1 MDIPF
6 IDLDAQEKVI
16 GKKLEGAV
24 ETVLQHKKF
33 INGPEV
39 SVFEESLAKFANVNN
54 AITCGSGTDALLLPL
69 MAIGVGEGDA
79 VFVPSFTFV
88 ATAEVVSLLKATPFF
103 VDVDMKTFNIDPEIF
118 IELNESIQ
126 SEVLQLLS
134 IDSLIKIIKRL
145 ESDNAIKILE
155 NLSKEVKE
163 KVLEKL
169 PPKDKFLL
177 QEGLSYP
184 EDSAARIMQREF
196 TAVPSN
202 WTVGQT
208 IDYLRENKDLPEE
221 FLEIFIVDN
230 EFKPI
235 GTVPSSRV
243 LRTSRDLKMNS
254 IMREMPVLISV
265 NMDKE
270 EVGLTFENYNL
281 VSAGVVNKENK
292 LVGMITADD
301 VVTVVQEE
309 AEEDALR
316 LAGVGDEEITDSVML
331 KTKRRFNWLL
341 LNLFTALLATWVISF
356 FGASIEQM
364 VALAFLMP
372 IVASMGGNAGMQTLA
387 VTIRAIATKELSK
400 SNFNRVVGK
409 EFLIGILNG
418 IIFAIITAIIVQ
430 LWFKELNLSILIG
443 ISMVLNMIV
452 AGLFGILVPVS
463 LKKLNIDPALASSVF
478 VTTITDVIGF
488 LSFLGLGSFYFLN

>member
-1 MDIPF
+1 MTLPKSREAKKVNLDFNKEF
-6 IDLDAQEKVI
+6 ISTFTQNIES
-16 GKKLEGAV
+16 GNV
-24 ETVLQHKKF
+24 EF
-33 INGPEV
+33 INQTLKDLHEADVANLIENLNPDTRNKLIEI
-39 SVFEESLAKFANVNN
+39 ES
-54 AITCGSGTDALLLPL
+54 
-69 MAIGVGEGDA
+69 
-79 VFVPSFTFV
+79 
-88 ATAEVVSLLKATPFF
+88 
-103 VDVDMKTFNIDPEIF
+103 FNIDPEIF

-208 IDYLRENKDLPEE
+208 IDYLREDKDLPEE
-221 FLEIFIVDN
+221 FLEIFIVDKD
-230 EFKPI
+230 FKPI

-418 IIFAIITAIIVQ
+418 IIFAVITAIIVQ
-430 LWFKELNLSILIG
+430 LWFKELNLSLLIG
-443 ISMVLNMIV
+443 ISMILNMIV

>member
-1 MDIPF
+1 MALPKSAETKKVNVDFNKEF
-6 IDLDAQEKVI
+6 IDTFTQNIE
-16 GKKLEGAV
+16 EGNVA
-24 ETVLQHKKF
+24 F
-33 INGPEV
+33 INQTLKDLHEADVANLIENLSPDTRTKLIEI
-39 SVFEESLAKFANVNN
+39 ESYNV
-54 AITCGSGTDALLLPL
+54 
-69 MAIGVGEGDA
+69 
-79 VFVPSFTFV
+79 
-88 ATAEVVSLLKATPFF
+88 
-103 VDVDMKTFNIDPEIF
+103 DPEIF

-126 SEVLQLLS
+126 SEVLQILS

-155 NLSKEVKE
+155 NLSKEIKE

-196 TAVPSN
+196 TAVPNN

-208 IDYLRENKDLPEE
+208 IDYLREEKDLPEE

-230 EFKPI
+230 DFKPI

-243 LRTSRDLKMNS
+243 LRTARDLTMNS
-254 IMREMPVLISV
+254 IMTEMPVLISV

-418 IIFAIITAIIVQ
+418 IIFAIITAVIVQ
-430 LWFKELNLSILIG
+430 FWFKEINLSLLIG
-443 ISMVLNMIV
+443 ISMILNMIV

-463 LKKLNIDPALASSVF
+463 LKKFNIDPALASSVF

>member
-1 MDIPF
+1 MALPKSREAKKVNLDFNKEF
-6 IDLDAQEKVI
+6 ISTFTQNIES
-16 GKKLEGAV
+16 GNV
-24 ETVLQHKKF
+24 EF
-33 INGPEV
+33 INQTLKDLHEADVANLIENLNPDTRNKLIEI
-39 SVFEESLAKFANVNN
+39 ES
-54 AITCGSGTDALLLPL
+54 
-69 MAIGVGEGDA
+69 
-79 VFVPSFTFV
+79 
-88 ATAEVVSLLKATPFF
+88 
-103 VDVDMKTFNIDPEIF
+103 FNIDPEIF

-177 QEGLSYP
+177 AEGLSYP

-208 IDYLRENKDLPEE
+208 IDYLREDKDLPEE

-230 EFKPI
+230 DFKPI

-430 LWFKELNLSILIG
+430 LWFKELNLSLLIG
-443 ISMVLNMIV
+443 ISMILNMIV

>member
-1 MDIPF
+1 MALLKSTGNKKVNLDFNKEF
-6 IDLDAQEKVI
+6 IRTFSEKI
-16 GKKLEGAV
+16 ENGNIE
-24 ETVLQHKKF
+24 F
-33 INGPEV
+33 INQTLKDLHEADV
-39 SVFEESLAKFANVNN
+39 ANLIENLNTNTRIKLIELES
-54 AITCGSGTDALLLPL
+54 
-69 MAIGVGEGDA
+69 
-79 VFVPSFTFV
+79 
-88 ATAEVVSLLKATPFF
+88 
-103 VDVDMKTFNIDPEIF
+103 FNINPEIF

-126 SEVLQLLS
+126 SEVLQLLT
-134 IDSLIKIIKRL
+134 IDSIIKIIKRL

-155 NLSKEVKE
+155 NLEKDTKE
-163 KVLEKL
+163 KILDKL

-177 QEGLSYP
+177 EEGLSYP

-196 TAVPSN
+196 TAVPSD

-208 IDYLRENKDLPEE
+208 IDYLREDKDLPAE

-230 EFKPI
+230 DFKPI

-243 LRTSRDLKMNS
+243 LRASRDSKMNS
-254 IMREMPVLISV
+254 IMVEMPVLISA
-265 NMDKE
+265 NMDQE
-270 EVGLTFENYNL
+270 EVGHTFENYNL
-281 VSAGVVNKENK
+281 ISAGVVNKNNK

-309 AEEDALR
+309 AEEDVLR

-341 LNLFTALLATWVISF
+341 LNLFTALLATWVISN

-400 SNFNRVVGK
+400 SNFNRVVAK

-418 IIFAIITAIIVQ
+418 IIFAIITAVIVQ
-430 LWFKELNLSILIG
+430 LWFKQLNLSLLISV
-443 ISMVLNMIV
+443 SMILNMIV

-463 LKKLNIDPALASSVF
+463 LKKMNIDPALASSVF

>member
-1 MDIPF
+1 MTLVKSTGEKKVN
-6 IDLDAQEKVI
+6 LDFNKE
-16 GKKLEGAV
+16 
-24 ETVLQHKKF
+24 F
-33 INGPEV
+33 INTFSAKIQSADIQFINQTLKDLHESDV
-39 SVFEESLAKFANVNN
+39 ANLIENLSNETRRKLIEIEE
-54 AITCGSGTDALLLPL
+54 
-69 MAIGVGEGDA
+69 
-79 VFVPSFTFV
+79 
-88 ATAEVVSLLKATPFF
+88 
-103 VDVDMKTFNIDPEIF
+103 FNLDPDIF

-126 SEVLQLLS
+126 SEVLQLLTVES
-134 IDSLIKIIKRL
+134 IINIIKRL
-145 ESDNAIKILE
+145 ESDDSIKILE
-155 NLSKEVKE
+155 NLEKE
-163 KVLEKL
+163 KKDAILDKL

-202 WTVGQT
+202 WSVGQT
-208 IDYLRENKDLPEE
+208 IDYLRENKDLPKE

-230 EFKPI
+230 EFKPV

-243 LRTSRDLKMNS
+243 LRTSRDSKMNS
-254 IMREMPVLISV
+254 IMAEMPVLIPV

-270 EVGLTFENYNL
+270 EVGHTFESYNL
-281 VSAGVVNKENK
+281 VSAGVINKDNK

-301 VVTVVQEE
+301 IVTVVQEE

-316 LAGVGDEEITDSVML
+316 LAGVGDEEITDSVL
-331 KTKRRFNWLL
+331 KKTKRRFNWLL

-387 VTIRAIATKELSK
+387 VTIRAIAKKELST

-409 EFLIGILNG
+409 EFIIGVLNG
-418 IIFAIITAIIVQ
+418 LIFAIITAVIVHFWFGQ
-430 LWFKELNLSILIG
+430 LSLSLLIG
-443 ISMVLNMIV
+443 VSMILNMIV

-463 LKKLNIDPALASSVF
+463 LKKMNVDPALASSVF

-488 LSFLGLGSFYFLN
+488 LSFLGLGSYYFLN

>member
-1 MDIPF
+1 MTLPKTSKTKKVNLDFNKEF
-6 IDLDAQEKVI
+6 ISTFSQNIESRNTD
-16 GKKLEGAV
+16 
-24 ETVLQHKKF
+24 F
-33 INGPEV
+33 INQTLKDLHDADVANLIENLSPDTRTKLIEI
-39 SVFEESLAKFANVNN
+39 ES
-54 AITCGSGTDALLLPL
+54 
-69 MAIGVGEGDA
+69 
-79 VFVPSFTFV
+79 
-88 ATAEVVSLLKATPFF
+88 
-103 VDVDMKTFNIDPEIF
+103 FNIDPEIF

-134 IDSLIKIIKRL
+134 IESLIKIIKRL

-155 NLSKEVKE
+155 NLSKEIKE

-196 TAVPSN
+196 TAVPSD

-230 EFKPI
+230 DFKPI

-243 LRTSRDLKMNS
+243 LRTARDLKMNS
-254 IMREMPVLISV
+254 IMKEMPVLISV

-356 FGASIEQM
+356 FGASIKQM

-430 LWFKELNLSILIG
+430 LWFKEINLSLLIG

-488 LSFLGLGSFYFLN
+488 LSFLGLGSYYFLS